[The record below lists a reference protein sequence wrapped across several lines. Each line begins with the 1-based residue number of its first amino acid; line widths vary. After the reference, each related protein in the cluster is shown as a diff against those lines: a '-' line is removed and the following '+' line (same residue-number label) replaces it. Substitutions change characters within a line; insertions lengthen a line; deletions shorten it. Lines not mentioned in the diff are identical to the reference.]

1 MDYEGQLETLAE
13 TDAEAVSDVD
23 PDPAEDSLAAL
34 ESDVDKLAE
43 IVELFAGASSSSC
56 GEIAPKD
63 EVVKEELD
71 AEPVHDAPLMSAEG
85 AKAATALVGSESK
98 PVDPRL
104 IKVKSEA
111 TEAVGHGIAT
121 MKGKVCGDD
130 SGAAKGQD
138 AVGHVEAQVP
148 QRLLASELA
157 HLLGDTSAL
166 HLCGDDA
173 TPPPG
178 CDSGAAKGQA
188 AGSTDK
194 GKGQGKEK
202 RQRGERRGKW
212 SGWNTVKRFL
222 ENHPTSREPL
232 RQFLRDYHQGH
243 DAAGPTPSSGYPEL
257 NDSHT
262 RSNTIN
268 FYKRQDW

>member
-1 MDYEGQLETLAE
+1 MQVSYSERAVHYEGQLETLAE

-23 PDPAEDSLAAL
+23 PDPDEESLLAEAIELL
-34 ESDVDKLAE
+34 QEQLAE

-71 AEPVHDAPLMSAEG
+71 AEPVHDAPSMSAEG
-85 AKAATALVGSESK
+85 AKAATALEASKSK

-111 TEAVGHGIAT
+111 TEAVKGMALPQGQRSWQREEAT
-121 MKGKVCGDD
+121 
-130 SGAAKGQD
+130 
-138 AVGHVEAQVP
+138 E
-148 QRLLASELA
+148 
-157 HLLGDTSAL
+157 
-166 HLCGDDA
+166 
-173 TPPPG
+173 
-178 CDSGAAKGQA
+178 A

-202 RQRGERRGKW
+202 RQRRERRGKW
-212 SGWNTVKRFL
+212 AGWNTVKRYL
-222 ENHPTSREPL
+222 EGVTSREPL
-232 RQFLRDYHQGH
+232 RQFLRDYPQGH

-257 NDSHT
+257 NDQHT
-262 RSNTIN
+262 RTNTIN
-268 FYKRQDW
+268 WYKRQVW